1 MDSHKLKG
9 DCKGTCVMC
18 LCTLQVQLMS
28 ECSGSIKSVKRVS
41 MILDEE
47 QQEEQGLTG
56 LSTAD
61 KQSGRDTLSD
71 TEGHKDILD
80 LSELCN
86 KILHI

>member
-1 MDSHKLKG
+1 
-9 DCKGTCVMC
+9 
-18 LCTLQVQLMS
+18 MS

-41 MILDEE
+41 MILDDEE

-71 TEGHKDILD
+71 TEGHEDVLV
-80 LSELCN
+80 LSESCN
-86 KILHI
+86 KTLHK